1 VGWSRFFRRGR
12 WDDERS
18 RELQTYL
25 DIETDDNIAR
35 GMSIEEARYAA
46 RKKLGNPS
54 LIREEIYHMNSIGFL
69 ERLWQDLRYA
79 SRMLRKNP
87 GFTVVAVVSLAL
99 GIGVNTAMFSVIRA
113 VVLRPLPYPQPAQL
127 VQVGQQ
133 VTRGGWVTIP
143 EYRFLKEHSRAFS
156 SIAGYRGGGERRLVW
171 QAGQDWISTMTV
183 TTDFLVTLGVRPPLG
198 REFSPQET
206 QAGGPQAIILGDGL
220 WRRSFGAD
228 PAVLGQAVTLDNAS
242 YTIVG
247 VLRSDF
253 WFPQSADA
261 LVPLRPTGSLSDTG
275 TNTQLIARLKD
286 GLTIQQAQAELTAA
300 SEGFRR
306 AHAGDVAP
314 DYRGLMGLPYQDSLI
329 RDVRLNLLLLFGATG
344 LLLLIACAN
353 LTALLLTRFAARGR
367 ELAVRLALGSSRGR
381 FLAQFLVENLL
392 IAALGAGAGVLAA
405 YALLKGLVSWMP
417 FSLPA
422 SSPVRLDGT
431 VLAFALV
438 VATATA
444 LVFTVVPLLT
454 TRRLNLQASL
464 QSAGRST
471 ETGHVCA
478 RIRNVLVIG
487 EVALSTTLLIAAG
500 LLIQSLYHMH
510 QERLGFTP
518 QGLVTFETPLTPELQ
533 QGAGRLNFSRALL
546 ERLSTLP
553 GVRGVAAINVLPL
566 AGRSNLPT
574 QREGHPEQSTGAMEI
589 RAVTPAYFEL
599 MGIPVRRGR
608 SFTNVDGDSSLP
620 VAVINETVARSWWRE
635 GDAISD
641 RILIGRFEGREFLKD
656 PPREIVGMVGDTKT
670 LTLQDPPR
678 PTIFIPLTQ
687 GLPSSNLAWI
697 VRARVSAGLAED
709 LRRAVAEIDPS
720 QRVRRLRAMDEIVAS
735 MTASSRFNASLFG
748 IFASVAVLL
757 AAIGLYGVLS
767 FLVAQRF
774 QEIGTRMALGAARG
788 DVLMVFLK
796 QGVLL
801 TAIGLGLGLAA
812 ALFLTG
818 WLSSLLYGV
827 QPNDPLSFAAISLL
841 LLLVGVAASCVPA
854 YRATRID
861 PIVAL
866 RCD

>member
-1 VGWSRFFRRGR
+1 MGWNRFLRRGR

-25 DIETDDNIAR
+25 DIETDDNMAR
-35 GMSIEEARYAA
+35 GMSAEEARYAA
-46 RKKLGNPS
+46 RKKLGNPV
-54 LIREEIYHMNSIGFL
+54 LIREEIYHMNSIGFI

-79 SRMLRKNP
+79 SRMLRRNP
-87 GFTVVAVVSLAL
+87 GFTTVGVLSLAL

-133 VTRGGWVTIP
+133 VTQGGWVTIP
-143 EYRFLKEHSRAFS
+143 EYQFLKEHSRVLS
-156 SIAGYRGGGERRLVW
+156 SIAGYRGGGDRRLVSG
-171 QAGQDWISTMTV
+171 AGQDWITTTTV
-183 TTDFLVTLGVRPPLG
+183 TTDFLLTLGVRPALG
-198 REFSPQET
+198 REFNAQEA
-206 QAGGPQAIILGDGL
+206 QAGGPQAIVLSDGL

-228 PAVLGQAVTLDNAS
+228 PAVVGRGVRLDDAS

-253 WFPQSADA
+253 WFPESADA

-275 TNTQLIARLKD
+275 TNTQIIARLKD
-286 GLTIQQAQAELTAA
+286 SLTLQQAQADMPIV
-300 SEGFRR
+300 SESFHR
-306 AHAGDVAP
+306 AHGGEVAP
-314 DYRGLMGLPYQDSLI
+314 DYRGLMVTPYQDSLI

-392 IAALGAGAGVLAA
+392 IAGLGAGAGLFAA
-405 YALLKGLVSWMP
+405 YVLLKGLISWMP

-431 VLAFALV
+431 VLAFTLA

-471 ETGHVCA
+471 GAGHVRA

-518 QGLVTFETPLTPELQ
+518 QGLVTFETPLAPERR
-533 QGAGRLNFSRALL
+533 QGAARLNFSRALL
-546 ERLSTLP
+546 ERLSALP

-574 QREGHPEQSTGAMEI
+574 QRDGHPEQSIGGMEI
-589 RAVTPAYFEL
+589 RAVTPGYFEL

-608 SFTNVDGDSSLP
+608 SFTDVDGDSSLP
-620 VAVINETVARSWWRE
+620 AAVINETLARRWWRE
-635 GDAISD
+635 GDPISD
-641 RILIGRFEGREFLKD
+641 HVLIGRFQGRELLKD
-656 PPREIVGMVGDTKT
+656 PVREVIGIVGDTKT

-678 PTIFIPLTQ
+678 PTIYIPLTQ

-697 VRARVSAGLAED
+697 VRAGGSAGLAED
-709 LRRAVAEIDPS
+709 LRRAVAEIDAG
-720 QRVRRLRAMDEIVAS
+720 QRVRRLRAMDDIVAS

-748 IFASVAVLL
+748 IFASIAVLL

-788 DVLMVFLK
+788 DVLRVFLK
-796 QGVLL
+796 QGVVL

-812 ALFLTG
+812 ARFLTG

-827 QPNDPLSFAAISLL
+827 QPHDPLSFAAISLL
-841 LLLVGVAASCVPA
+841 LLLVGVAASYVPA
-854 YRATRID
+854 YRATKID
-861 PIVAL
+861 PMVAL
-866 RCD
+866 RCE